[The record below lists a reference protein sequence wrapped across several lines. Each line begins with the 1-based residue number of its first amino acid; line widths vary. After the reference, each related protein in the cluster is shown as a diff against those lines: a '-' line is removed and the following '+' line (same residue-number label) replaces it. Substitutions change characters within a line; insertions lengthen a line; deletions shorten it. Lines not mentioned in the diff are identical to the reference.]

1 MSETTDFLALP
12 DARPPTLDEQQQAI
26 RDKVAAAVDAGFS
39 EAVIADLK
47 KKIDSA
53 YCSLQDNI
61 EWSLKQDIQDNL
73 AHYVQNCARSSI
85 EAMLEGN
92 IAEVSRYLHCE
103 PGYTRREY
111 VQTWPSPFEPSPMA
125 LRRKLVEAYP
135 ELIEQ
140 QRILD
145 LQATIKHLEAA
156 LAKAH
161 KKISELQ
168 EEVSEYI
175 RGLR

>member
-12 DARPPTLDEQQQAI
+12 DAQPPTLDEQQQAI

-53 YCSLQDNI
+53 YCSLQDSV
-61 EWSLKQDIQDNL
+61 EWTLKQDIQANL
-73 AHYVQNCARSSI
+73 SYYVEDCARRSI
-85 EAMLEGN
+85 EAMLQGN
-92 IAEVSRYLHCE
+92 VTEVLRYLHCE
-103 PGYTRREY
+103 PGYTGRDY

-125 LRRKLVEAYP
+125 LRRKLVEAFP

-145 LQATIKHLEAA
+145 LEATIKHMDAA
-156 LAKAH
+156 LAEAH
-161 KKISELQ
+161 KRISKLQ